1 MNIINKLFLRI
12 RAEIVY
18 AKAKA
23 VADRKAKEYPPL
35 TFFVLPMESG
45 KLIVVDYNQFCEMR
59 RWGKAPKD
67 AKPKDLYKDCVYHT
81 KCMSEKGKAS
91 HKRKY
96 LKWKGL
102 L

>member
-23 VADRKAKEYPPL
+23 VADRKAEEYPPL
-35 TFFVLPMESG
+35 TYFVLPMQSG

-67 AKPKDLYKDCVYHT
+67 AKPKDLYRNCVYHT
-81 KCMSEKGKAS
+81 KCMSDKGKAS